1 MAGAGSCRWRGKHRL
16 RDRARLSS
24 VCQMVVHNQ
33 RLLLVRHTQAEHA
46 RMSKRMALC
55 RATTFGSSDC
65 FHPTELR
72 ACHRCSKSFPCKAEK
87 LLKSTVLLFSSRVEC
102 RLVGEQLD
110 LGFRV
115 KVCDHDYPVPPI
127 VLIVTKPS
135 QAVEADATPSEILR
149 EALLYLTQA
158 KVVFLVIVP
167 SY

>member
-1 MAGAGSCRWRGKHRL
+1 M
-16 RDRARLSS
+16 
-24 VCQMVVHNQ
+24 
-33 RLLLVRHTQAEHA
+33 
-46 RMSKRMALC
+46 
-55 RATTFGSSDC
+55 
-65 FHPTELR
+65 
-72 ACHRCSKSFPCKAEK
+72 
-87 LLKSTVLLFSSRVEC
+87 
-102 RLVGEQLD
+102 GEQLD